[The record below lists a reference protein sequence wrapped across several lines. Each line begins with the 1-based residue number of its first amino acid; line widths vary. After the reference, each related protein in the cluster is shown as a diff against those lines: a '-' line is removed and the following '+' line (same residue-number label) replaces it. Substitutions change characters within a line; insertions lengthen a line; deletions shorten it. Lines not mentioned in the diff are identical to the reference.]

1 MDYKLKNRDGVETTY
16 TKDKIKIPAA
26 TGDSRVVFTQGEA
39 QAEKTVDITANGDF
53 EVEPDAGFAFVK
65 KVSGT
70 VAVPTPVTSVN
81 GKTGDVKTGMV
92 VHATKNTDGTT
103 YSLSPSVNEIIQ
115 FVNSN
120 TPAPIQLLADGVVF
134 DKYIYNNEDETLSF
148 LDGENTDTVFERK
161 TYLFIVAS
169 DPGFGLLVEL
179 SNQYSV
185 IFNYN
190 IITSDVS
197 VFPDESM
204 ISGVLGGD
212 LITWITDQANMG
224 VFPVVIIS
232 GRPFPLPCPFS
243 GAVTDDSGENIEY
256 YQFRSTISDDIT
268 AVVKFTP
275 SKTGSLRD
283 MFSFSF
289 SDTRATRMMII
300 HYDAESK
307 KGDKTYAE
315 IKNAIISGIPVSCS
329 VGSQVLLLSS
339 LSATTSESSG
349 SDFLFSSSEIYG
361 EQIYVTVAKVTKTD
375 EWTVDT
381 ALFLHGIQYESP
393 SGKKFTIQVADDG
406 TLSTKEVPT

>member
-16 TKDKIKIPAA
+16 AKDKIKIPAA
-26 TGDSRVVFTQGEA
+26 TGDSMVVFTQGET
-39 QAEKTVDITANGDF
+39 QVEKSVDIAKNGAF
-53 EVEPDAGFAFVK
+53 SIEPDAGYAFVK
-65 KVSGT
+65 KVSAT

-92 VHATKNTDGTT
+92 VHATKNADGTT
-103 YSLSPSVNEIIQ
+103 YSLSPSVSEIIQ

-134 DKYIYNNEDETLSF
+134 DKYIYDNEDKTLSF
-148 LDGENTDTVFERK
+148 LDGESISTVLEKK
-161 TYLFIVAS
+161 TYLFIIAS
-169 DPGFGLLVEL
+169 DSDFGLLAEL

-185 IFNYN
+185 VFNYN
-190 IITSDVS
+190 MTTSDVS
-197 VFPDESM
+197 VFPDESI
-204 ISGVLGGD
+204 ISGVLGTD

-232 GRPFPLPCPFS
+232 GALFPVPCPFS
-243 GAVTDDSGENIEY
+243 CAVVDDSNKNIEY
-256 YQFRSTISDDIT
+256 YQFRSIISDDLT

-289 SDTRATRMMII
+289 SYTGATRMMII

-315 IKNAIISGIPVSCS
+315 IKNAIISGRPVFCS
-329 VGSQVLLLSS
+329 VGSQVLLLSC

-349 SDFLFSSSEIYG
+349 SDFVFSSSEIYG
-361 EQIYVTVAKVTKTD
+361 EQIFVTVAKVTKTD
-375 EWTVDT
+375 EWTVNT
-381 ALFLHGIQYESP
+381 TLFPYGIQYESP
-393 SGKKFTIQVADDG
+393 SGKRFTIKVADDG
-406 TLSTKEVPT
+406 TLSTKEVTS

>member
-1 MDYKLKNRDGVETTY
+1 MAFKLKDGSGVEHTY
-16 TKDKIKIPAA
+16 DQKKLKIPS
-26 TGDSRVVFTQGEA
+26 TTEGETVVFTEGEA
-39 QAEKTVDITANGDF
+39 QAEKTVDISANGTF
-53 EVEPDAGFAFVK
+53 EVEPDEGFAFVK
-65 KVSGT
+65 KVSGNIS
-70 VAVPTPVTSVN
+70 VPAPVTSVN
-81 GKTGDVKTGMV
+81 GQTGDVKTGMV
-92 VHATKNTDGTT
+92 VHATKNADGTT

-134 DKYIYNNEDETLSF
+134 DKYIYNNEDETLLF
-148 LDGENTDTVFERK
+148 IDGENTNTVFEKK
-161 TYLFIVAS
+161 TYLFVVAS
-169 DPGFGLLVEL
+169 DPDSGLLAEL

-185 IFNYN
+185 VFNYN
-190 IITSDVS
+190 MVTSDVS
-197 VFPDESM
+197 VFPDESI
-204 ISGVLGGD
+204 ISGILGDD
-212 LITWITDQANMG
+212 LTTWITDQANMG

-232 GRPFPLPCPFS
+232 GLLFPLPCPFS
-243 GAVTDDSGENIEY
+243 GAVTDDSNENIEY

-289 SDTRATRMMII
+289 SNTRATRMMMI

-361 EQIYVTVAKVTKTD
+361 EQIYVTVAKVTETD
-375 EWTVDT
+375 EWTVNT
-381 ALFLHGIQYESP
+381 TLFPYGIQYESP
-393 SGKKFTIQVADDG
+393 SGKKFTIKVADDG
-406 TLSTKEVPT
+406 TLSTKEVTT

>member
-1 MDYKLKNRDGVETTY
+1 MDYKLKNRDAVETTY

-26 TGDSRVVFTQGEA
+26 IGDSMVVFSRGEA
-39 QAEKTVDITANGDF
+39 QAEKTVDITENGAF
-53 EVEPDAGFAFVK
+53 TVEPDAGFAFVK

-81 GKTGDVKTGMV
+81 GQTGDVKTGMV
-92 VHATKNTDGTT
+92 VHATKNADGTT

-134 DKYIYNNEDETLSF
+134 YKYIYNNEDETLSF
-148 LDGENTDTVFERK
+148 IDGENTDTVFEKK
-161 TYLFIVAS
+161 TYLFIIAS
-169 DPGFGLLVEL
+169 DSDFGLLAEL

-185 IFNYN
+185 VFNYN
-190 IITSDVS
+190 MTTSDVS
-197 VFPDESM
+197 VFPDESI
-204 ISGVLGGD
+204 ISGVLGTD

-232 GRPFPLPCPFS
+232 GALFPVPCPFS
-243 GAVTDDSGENIEY
+243 CAVVDDSNKNIEY
-256 YQFRSTISDDIT
+256 YQFRSIISDDLT

-289 SDTRATRMMII
+289 SYTGATRMMII

-315 IKNAIISGIPVSCS
+315 IKNAIISGMPVFCS
-329 VGSQVLLLSS
+329 VGSQVLLLSC

-349 SDFLFSSSEIYG
+349 SDFVFSSSEIYG

-375 EWTVDT
+375 EWTVNT
-381 ALFLHGIQYESP
+381 TLFLHGIQYESP